1 MRLSRRLLVAA
12 LGLLGASVGSTAWA
26 MSVLPLDLA
35 ALTAEAGR
43 IFVGRVERVDTGRD
57 AAGLPAVWT
66 TFTVAQ
72 TLKGGPGERVTVKQ
86 LGASLGEPGG
96 AGTPIAPRPGLPRY
110 TPGESVVLF
119 VHPESTLGFTSP
131 VGLGQGCF
139 RIRERD
145 GETVVENDVG
155 NRNLSGD
162 AGSART
168 RAGSGVPPSLDAAP
182 APVPLDAFL
191 GRVRTLVAGTTP

>member
-1 MRLSRRLLVAA
+1 MRLSRHLLAA
-12 LGLLGASVGSTAWA
+12 MLALLWATAGGAAWA

-57 AAGLPAVWT
+57 AGGVPAVWT

-72 TLKGGPGERVTVKQ
+72 TLKGGAGAHVTVKQ
-86 LGASLGEPGG
+86 LGATFGG
-96 AGTPIAPRPGLPRY
+96 PDTPIAPRAGLPRY

-119 VHPESTLGFTSP
+119 VHPASTLGFTSP

-155 NRNLSGD
+155 NRNLTGD
-162 AGSART
+162 AAQART
-168 RAGSGVPPSLDAAP
+168 RAGSAVAAP
-182 APVPLDAFL
+182 LPLDAFL
-191 GRVRTLVAGTTP
+191 GRVRTLVAATP